1 MLYSGPPVTCD
12 DCVPSA
18 AAGPETEMTGSSSSE
33 SELLSDNDTDV
44 EMPEQFNSEGE
55 SPVVSASESDW
66 SDDNLDNDQDQDQSE
81 GERMAF
87 FQAPRAEL
95 AACTSFG
102 DVQTLCNQL
111 YQWAGEYTIPQPSA
125 PTPSGCRI
133 DGQAARLLPPDL
145 RGKCF
150 PLAVAG
156 DGNCFF

>member
-1 MLYSGPPVTCD
+1 MDGRYESCLSTDHVDAWDIVQIKYSGPPVTCD

-55 SPVVSASESDW
+55 SPVASASESDW

-87 FQAPRAEL
+87 FQAARAEL
-95 AACTSFG
+95 AQVS
-102 DVQTLCNQL
+102 VM
-111 YQWAGEYTIPQPSA
+111 
-125 PTPSGCRI
+125 CRI
-133 DGQAARLLPPDL
+133 SATS
-145 RGKCF
+145 
-150 PLAVAG
+150 
-156 DGNCFF
+156 